1 MDNLP
6 EAPKAIGNYTTI
18 KQIGYLIYTSGH
30 IPITDT
36 KKFIGKIPNEISIE
50 EGYEAASLCA
60 QLTISTLTS
69 SNIELNKIT
78 PINIVGFVNSEENF
92 KEHANV
98 LNGFTDEFAKYF
110 KDKSTRSA
118 VGVTSLPLG
127 VCVEVQCIFHH
138 E

>member
-1 MDNLP
+1 M
-6 EAPKAIGNYTTI
+6 
-18 KQIGYLIYTSGH
+18 
-30 IPITDT
+30 
-36 KKFIGKIPNEISIE
+36 
-50 EGYEAASLCA
+50 
-60 QLTISTLTS
+60 TISTLTS
-69 SNIELNKIT
+69 SKIELDKIT

-92 KEHANV
+92 IEHAKV
-98 LNGFTDEFAKYF
+98 LNGFTDELVKYF